1 LFTELKKLFLEK
13 EYRLFLIL
21 FLWLLIGFTIFQFKD
36 FLPIWVGFIVF
47 VPLLVMCAILFIMSL
62 IFRANLKELT
72 LKRTIIYCLIAAVIV
87 IILIYIA
94 AVLFLFLFT
103 LAIISYV
110 LITATFYMYTC
121 YNYSVD
127 IDEKII
133 KIGGIGRP
141 ILRAGVF
148 LGATI
153 ISLAIMLIIVIL
165 GINWGR
171 TTGEIRFSFDAIAMA
186 MAIIM
191 IFLLVVG
198 IIALLRGKLNAWL
211 GLFFLFVCIYYL
223 YLMISAFY
231 ILRSD
236 SETAYDIGPRLILYV
251 FDVLLIIYTTT
262 GLIGTKT
269 EVLSEK
275 LKFIKSDAVLMWLFF
290 SKAAYEFAKE
300 GIENINV
307 AAFNAIA
314 GLILFVAL
322 FFIAGLYGIKA
333 YGKRKK
339 DTNES
344 EDQMISQ

>member
-1 LFTELKKLFLEK
+1 
-13 EYRLFLIL
+13 
-21 FLWLLIGFTIFQFKD
+21 
-36 FLPIWVGFIVF
+36 
-47 VPLLVMCAILFIMSL
+47 MSL

-72 LKRTIIYCLIAAVIV
+72 FKRTIIYCLIAAVIV
-87 IILIYIA
+87 IIFIYIA

-127 IDEKII
+127 LDEKII

-141 ILRAGVF
+141 ILRGGVF
-148 LGATI
+148 LGGTI
-153 ISLAIMLIIVIL
+153 ISLVIMLIIVIL

-171 TTGEIRFSFDAIAMA
+171 ISGAVQFSFDRMA
-186 MAIIM
+186 LFMMAIM

-198 IIALLRGKLNAWL
+198 IITLLRGKLNAWL
-211 GLFFLFVCIYYL
+211 GLFFLFVCIYCL

-236 SETAYDIGPRLILYV
+236 SETAYDIGPRLLLYV

-262 GLIGTKT
+262 SLIGTKT

-275 LKFIKSDAVLMWLFF
+275 LKFIKADAVLMWLFF
-290 SKAAYEFAKE
+290 SKAAYEFAKG
-300 GIENINV
+300 GIEDINIAV
-307 AAFNAIA
+307 FNAIV
-314 GLILFVAL
+314 GLVLFVVL
-322 FFIAGLYGIKA
+322 FFIAGLYGIKT
-333 YGKRKK
+333 YGKREK
-339 DTNES
+339 DTKES
-344 EDQMISQ
+344 ED